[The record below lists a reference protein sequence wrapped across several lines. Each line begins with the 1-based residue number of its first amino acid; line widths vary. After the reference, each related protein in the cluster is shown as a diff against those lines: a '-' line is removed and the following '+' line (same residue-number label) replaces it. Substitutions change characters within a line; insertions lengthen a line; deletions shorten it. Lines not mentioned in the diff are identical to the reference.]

1 MSPQTPE
8 VRAGEAPGL
17 RSRVRGRRSHAPAR
31 RTGAL
36 ESATPLL
43 RATRDAALAPCEWG
57 AALAAFCGGF
67 RRIRGA
73 HGASAA
79 TWTVSPN
86 LTNEELAFCASL
98 ARDGL
103 GFAAGESDPASA
115 LAPAWEAPE
124 ESDVVIA
131 FGREVTAAHSPLWQR
146 LSCNRHQ
153 PRVIAVA
160 TGAAECPDAETA
172 RYTPRPGSGL
182 TLLYGLA
189 NIIIAGGW
197 LDADF
202 IHERTTGFEGYA
214 ELVAHYTTDRVS
226 AETGL
231 EAELVW
237 DLAQTIGTGARVSFC
252 GKPDSWSQTEPA
264 LRNLA
269 LLTGQW
275 ARPGT
280 GVCADLEPANALGTR
295 LFAQTG
301 SLAQCEAA
309 ARRGELRGLWLIAS
323 DAAWSA
329 EEIERW
335 SALAARLEF
344 FVVQGGDSTRLAQ
357 MADLVFPTSGWR
369 AKEGTRLDPGGHLRL
384 LKPRPQPPGCAITD
398 FRLFQLLAHYWG
410 CGAAFS
416 RWSSPETA
424 FQILKKGTRG
434 EPHDFSGVAD
444 YAAIDAYRS
453 DGEVAWSGAVPIP
466 FQFD

>member
-1 MSPQTPE
+1 M
-8 VRAGEAPGL
+8 
-17 RSRVRGRRSHAPAR
+17 
-31 RTGAL
+31 
-36 ESATPLL
+36 
-43 RATRDAALAPCEWG
+43 
-57 AALAAFCGGF
+57 
-67 RRIRGA
+67 
-73 HGASAA
+73 
-79 TWTVSPN
+79 SPN

-103 GFAAGESDPASA
+103 GFAAGDSA
-115 LAPAWEAPE
+115 LAPALSSAWEAPE

-131 FGREVTAAHSPLWQR
+131 FGREVTAAGSPLWQR

-153 PRVIAVA
+153 ARVIAIA
-160 TGAAECPDAETA
+160 SGAAECPDAETA
-172 RYTPRPGSGL
+172 RYAPRPGSGL

-202 IHERTTGFEGYA
+202 IHERTSGFERYA
-214 ELVAHYTTDRVS
+214 GFVAHYTTDRVS

-252 GKPDSWSQTEPA
+252 GKPDPWPKTEPA

-280 GVCADLEPANALGTR
+280 GLCVDLEPANALGTQ

-301 SLAQCEAA
+301 SLAECEAA
-309 ARRGELRGLWLIAS
+309 ARHGGLRGLWLIAS
-323 DAAWSA
+323 DGAWPA

-357 MADLVFPTSGWR
+357 MADLALPTSGWR

-384 LKPRPQPPGCAITD
+384 LKPRPQPAGCAITD
-398 FRLFQLLAHYWG
+398 FRLFQLLAQYWG

-424 FQILKKGTRG
+424 FQILKKSTRG
-434 EPHDFSGVAD
+434 EPCDFSAVAD
-444 YAAIDAYRS
+444 YAEIDAYRA
-453 DGEVAWSGAVPIP
+453 DGEVALPKAVPIP
-466 FQFD
+466 FLFE